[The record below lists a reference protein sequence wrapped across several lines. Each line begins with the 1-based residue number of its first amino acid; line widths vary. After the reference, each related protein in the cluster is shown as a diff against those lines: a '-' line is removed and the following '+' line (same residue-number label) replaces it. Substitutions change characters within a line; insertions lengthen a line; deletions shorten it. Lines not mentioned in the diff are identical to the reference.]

1 MLYYQNVFPNKVRI
15 IAKQKLYPCPS
26 GWAPG
31 LRIVETIATSIE
43 NSGNN
48 SGTVAGF
55 PYV

>member
-48 SGTVAGF
+48 SGTVDGF